1 VIDLFVLSIFLCKKK
16 EMSKSTPLI
25 IILLFLLNT
34 GIAQITV
41 DWQRTNGTTQA
52 DAADFP
58 TCSVSD
64 NTGNTYISGRT
75 SINSDLFLMKVS
87 SSGQLLWQKS
97 FDVEQTNSGDYY
109 SRITLDNQQNVILA
123 SPDWYNA
130 GLFISKV
137 SSTGSII
144 WTDTLNPGTYYTV
157 KKVITDNNNNIFIG
171 GEANGDI
178 VFIKYNQNGAL
189 QYNLNIDGGLSIT
202 DNLCNISLDSNNDII
217 LSANRGSIPGDN
229 CAIVFK
235 YGTNGN
241 QIWNTVITH
250 ANTTQI
256 NLNDHTIL
264 NNEIVVCGT
273 FYNTV
278 DSYRGFLTKL
288 SATGVQSSVAV
299 DPQISSAYSLVSVL
313 GNELVVGVNDAQGF
327 NTVST
332 SVKRFTAALSEVW
345 NEVLPIGGKI
355 YQLATNQNADVFIF
369 SERGNFPNVYNTVH
383 KYTGEGNL
391 AWGFENDSST
401 YLGRSEFISFSSNG
415 NVRLTAP
422 YYHSNEPYN
431 DNTDIK
437 LFDLNSSFGQ
447 LNWTYQY
454 DGAVLSEDKAN
465 LMTKDSQGNMFIAG
479 TFEAGLTNNAVGVAK
494 YNSTGNLL
502 WIKKFD
508 FSVGSNK
515 NDEPLSITCDAQ
527 DNLIVAGYTT
537 NTNRDFLLLKLNP
550 SGDVV
555 WQKIFNGS
563 GNNTDQF
570 NSVVTDAA
578 SNIYVAGLSSRDF
591 GVDGILYVHQIYKYS
606 SSGVELWENWD
617 YSTPTGTEKIILSP
631 SQLMVYVACEYYG
644 SSSNPSDLGVFKL
657 QANNGTY
664 LTWASY
670 SGTSN
675 NSNDKI
681 KGIAVDSLE
690 NIYLN
695 GNVNSS
701 GFKVAVI
708 KYNSTLT
715 EVWDNI
721 VFSGSGTGN
730 KFYQDQNQDLLVTV
744 GTIASDS
751 VSMIKY
757 NKNGSIIWTKKLL
770 GSNNSGIKNT
780 IVRQLNDV
788 MYAVVAELD
797 NDAGLYLNNVFIMDT
812 SGNVLTQFIANNTE
826 SHTLRDIQTNG
837 NEIYTCG
844 FFNERTNIYTLTS
857 NYFIDKYT
865 INVDNIQNQAPT
877 ISAIQNSNVCNN
889 IVTFTIPFTVSDEN
903 IGLLNLIASSSNEN
917 VIPNNALTIS
927 GTGNQQTLTISILS
941 SNTGQTTIS
950 IAVIDELG
958 LNVSTSFSILL
969 ELCLS
974 NENLNSDLIAVY
986 SNPASDQLTVNLGNP
1001 MPNSSIQII
1010 NVLGQLQKEQLINS
1024 NNEIIEVHDLVSGT
1038 YNLLIKT
1045 DGNIV
1050 SRKLIQVIH

>member
-1 VIDLFVLSIFLCKKK
+1 MKKAILLLFVFTIQ
-16 EMSKSTPLI
+16 TV
-25 IILLFLLNT
+25 
-34 GIAQITV
+34 IAQITV
-41 DWQRTNGTTQA
+41 DWQRTNGTTRA

-64 NTGNTYISGRT
+64 NAGNTYISGRT

-97 FDVEQTNSGDYY
+97 FDVAQTFSDNYY

-130 GLFISKV
+130 GLFITKV

-144 WTDTLNPGTYYTV
+144 WSDTLNPDTYYTV
-157 KKVITDNNNNIFIG
+157 RKVITDSNNNIFIG

-178 VFIKYNQNGAL
+178 VFIKYDQNGAL
-189 QYNLNIDGGLSIT
+189 QFNLNIDGGLFIT

-217 LSANRGSIPGDN
+217 LSSDRGTSGS
-229 CAIVFK
+229 VYK
-235 YGTNGN
+235 YGNNGN

-250 ANTTQI
+250 TTSSQI
-256 NLNDHTIL
+256 YLNDHTIL

-288 SATGVQSSVAV
+288 SATGVQSSFAV
-299 DPQISSAYSLVSVL
+299 DPQISSGYSIVSVL
-313 GNELVVGVNDAQGF
+313 GNELVVGVYDAQGF
-327 NTVST
+327 NTVSS

-345 NEVLPIGGKI
+345 NEELPFGGKI
-355 YQLATNQNADVFIF
+355 FQLATNQNADVFIF
-369 SERGNFPNVYNTVH
+369 GEDGNFPNVYNTVY

-391 AWGFENDSST
+391 AWSFENDSST
-401 YLGRSEFISFSSNG
+401 YLGRSEFMSFSSNG

-431 DNTDIK
+431 ESTDIK
-437 LFDLNSSFGQ
+437 LFDLNSSSGQ

-454 DGAVLSEDKAN
+454 DGAVLSEDEAN
-465 LMTKDSQGNMFIAG
+465 LMTKDSQGNMIIVG
-479 TFEAGLTNNAVGVAK
+479 TFEAGFSNNAVGVAK
-494 YNSTGNLL
+494 YNSTGDLL
-502 WIKKFD
+502 WIRKLD
-508 FSVGSNK
+508 FSNK
-515 NDEPLSITCDAQ
+515 DDEPLSITCDAQ
-527 DNLIVAGYTT
+527 DNLIVAGYST
-537 NTNRDFLLLKLNP
+537 NTNRDFLLFKLNP

-555 WQKIFNGS
+555 WQKVFNGS

-578 SNIYVAGLSSRDF
+578 SNIYVAGRTARDF
-591 GVDGILYVHQIYKYS
+591 GVDGIFYVHQVYKYS
-606 SSGVELWENWD
+606 PSGVELWENWD

-644 SSSNPSDLGVFKL
+644 SSTNPSDLAVFKL
-657 QANNGTY
+657 RADNGSY
-664 LTWASY
+664 VRWASY

-695 GNVNSS
+695 GSVNSS

-708 KYNSTLT
+708 KYDSTLT

-770 GSNNSGIKNT
+770 GSNNTLVTNPY
-780 IVRQLNDV
+780 VRQLNDV
-788 MYAVVAELD
+788 MYAVVSGY
-797 NDAGLYLNNVFIMDT
+797 NQFGLFVHNVFIMDT
-812 SGNVLTQFIANNTE
+812 SGNVLTQFITNNTE
-826 SHTLRDIQTNG
+826 ARYLRDIQTNG

-844 FFNERTNIYTLTS
+844 SFNERTNIYTLTT

-877 ISAIQNSNVCNN
+877 ISAIQNSSICNN
-889 IVTFTIPFTVSDEN
+889 LVTFTIPFTVSDEN

-969 ELCLS
+969 ELCLG

-986 SNPASDQLTVNLGNP
+986 PNPANEQLTVNLGNP
-1001 MPNSSIQII
+1001 MPNSSMQII
-1010 NVLGQLQKEQLINS
+1010 NILGQMQKEQLIMNS
-1024 NNEIIEVHDLVSGT
+1024 NEIIDVHDLVSGT
-1038 YNLLIKT
+1038 YNLLIRT

>member
-1 VIDLFVLSIFLCKKK
+1 MIDLFFESIFLCKKK

-34 GIAQITV
+34 VIAQITV

-64 NTGNTYISGRT
+64 DAGNTYISGRT

-97 FDVEQTNSGDYY
+97 FDVQQTNSGDYY

-123 SPDWYNA
+123 SPDRYNA
-130 GLFISKV
+130 GLFITKV

-144 WTDTLNPGTYYTV
+144 WSDTLNPDTYYTV
-157 KKVITDNNNNIFIG
+157 RKVITDSSNNIFIG
-171 GEANGDI
+171 GVANGDI
-178 VFIKYNQNGAL
+178 VLIKYDQNGVL
-189 QYNLNIDGGLSIT
+189 QYNLNIDGGLSID
-202 DNLCNISLDSNNDII
+202 DNLRDISLDSNNDII

-241 QIWNTVITH
+241 QIWNTVIAH

-256 NLNDHTIL
+256 SLSDHAIL
-264 NNEIVVCGT
+264 DNEIVVCGY

-288 SATGVQSSVAV
+288 SASGVQSSVAV
-299 DPQISSAYSLVSVL
+299 DPQISSAYNLVSVL
-313 GNELVVGVNDAQGF
+313 GNELVVGVYDPQAF

-345 NEVLPIGGKI
+345 NAELPFGGTI
-355 YQLATNQNADVFIF
+355 FQLATNQNADVFIF

-391 AWGFENDSST
+391 AWGFVNDSST
-401 YLGRSEFISFSSNG
+401 YLGRSEFMSFSSNG

-431 DNTDIK
+431 ENTDIK
-437 LFDLNSSFGQ
+437 LFDLNSSSGQ

-454 DGAVLSEDKAN
+454 DGAVLSYDKAD
-465 LMTKDSQGNMFIAG
+465 LMTKDSQGNMIIAG
-479 TFEAGLTNNAVGVAK
+479 TFEAGFSNNAVGVAK
-494 YNSTGNLL
+494 YNSTGDLL
-502 WIKKFD
+502 WIKKLD
-508 FSVGSNK
+508 FSVGINK
-515 NDEPLSITCDAQ
+515 DDEPLSITCDAQ
-527 DNLIVAGYTT
+527 DNLIVAGYST
-537 NTNRDFLLLKLNP
+537 NTNRDFLLFKLNP

-555 WQKIFNGS
+555 WQKVFNGS

-578 SNIYVAGLSSRDF
+578 SNVYVAGRTARDF
-591 GVDGILYVHQIYKYS
+591 GVDGIYYVHQVYKYS
-606 SSGVELWENWD
+606 PSGVELWENWD

-644 SSSNPSDLGVFKL
+644 SSTNPSDLAVFKL
-657 QANNGTY
+657 RADNGSY
-664 LTWASY
+664 VRWASY

-675 NSNDKI
+675 NSSDKI
-681 KGIAVDSLE
+681 KGIAMDSLE

-695 GNVNSS
+695 GNVNNA

-708 KYNSTLT
+708 KYDSTLT
-715 EVWDNI
+715 EVWDN
-721 VFSGSGTGN
+721 VYPNSGTGN
-730 KFYQDQNQDLLVTV
+730 KFYQDQNQDLLVTL
-744 GTIASDS
+744 GTITSDS

-770 GSNNSGIKNT
+770 GSNNTLITNAYVK
-780 IVRQLNDV
+780 QLNDV
-788 MYAVVAELD
+788 MYAVVSD
-797 NDAGLYLNNVFIMDT
+797 YNQFGLFVHNVFIMDT
-812 SGNVLTQFIANNTE
+812 SGNVLTQFITNNTE
-826 SHTLRDIQTNG
+826 SRYLRDIQTNG
-837 NEIYTCG
+837 NELYTCG
-844 FFNERTNIYTLTS
+844 FFSERTNIYTLTT

-877 ISAIQNSNVCNN
+877 ISAIENSNVCNN
-889 IVTFTIPFTVSDEN
+889 LVTFTIPFTVSDEN
-903 IGLLNLIASSSNEN
+903 IGLLNLIATSSNEN

-941 SNTGQTTIS
+941 STTGQTTIS

-974 NENLNSDLIAVY
+974 NENLNSDLITIY
-986 SNPASDQLTVNLGNP
+986 PNPANNQLTINLENP

-1024 NNEIIEVHDLVSGT
+1024 SNEIIDVHDLVSGT
-1038 YNLLIKT
+1038 YNLLVKT
-1045 DGNIV
+1045 NETIV

>member
-1 VIDLFVLSIFLCKKK
+1 MIDLFVLSIFLWKKK
-16 EMSKSTPLI
+16 EMSKSSPLI
-25 IILLFLLNT
+25 IVLLFLLNDVF
-34 GIAQITV
+34 AQITV
-41 DWQRTNGTTQA
+41 DWQRTNGTTRN

-64 NTGNTYISGRT
+64 NAGNTYISGRT
-75 SINSDLFLMKVS
+75 SLNSDLFLKKLS
-87 SSGQLLWQKS
+87 SSGQLLWQNS
-97 FDVEQTNSGDYY
+97 FDVAQTYSDNYY

-130 GLFISKV
+130 GLFITKV
-137 SSTGSII
+137 SAAGNII
-144 WTDTLNPGTYYTV
+144 WSDTLNPGTYYTV
-157 KKVITDNNNNIFIG
+157 RKVITDSNNNIFIG
-171 GEANGDI
+171 GEANEDL
-178 VFIKYNQNGAL
+178 VLIKYDQNGVL
-189 QYNLNIDGGLSIT
+189 QYNQHIDGGLSNT

-217 LSANRGSIPGDN
+217 ISSNRGTSGS
-229 CAIVFK
+229 VYK
-235 YGTNGN
+235 YGNNGN

-250 ANTTQI
+250 SNTTEI
-256 NLNDHTIL
+256 YLSDHTIL
-264 NNEIVVCGT
+264 NNEIVVCGG

-299 DPQISSAYSLVSVL
+299 DPQISSAYSLISVL
-313 GNELVVGVNDAQGF
+313 GNEIVVGVGDALGF

-332 SVKRFTAALSEVW
+332 SIKRFTSSLSEVW
-345 NEVLPIGGKI
+345 NEVLPFGGKI
-355 YQLATNQNADVFIF
+355 YQMATNQNADVFIF
-369 SERGNFPNVYNTVH
+369 SERGNIPNVRNTLY
-383 KYTGEGNL
+383 KYTGEGSL
-391 AWGFENDSST
+391 AWSVENDSST
-401 YLGRSEFISFSSNG
+401 YLSRGEFMSFSSNG

-422 YYHSNEPYN
+422 YFHSNAPYN
-431 DNTDIK
+431 ENTDLK
-437 LFDLNSSFGQ
+437 LFDINSNSGQ
-447 LNWTYQY
+447 ISWTYQY
-454 DGAVLSEDKAN
+454 DGSVLSEDKAN

-479 TFEAGLTNNAVGVAK
+479 TFEAGFSNNAVGVAK

-508 FSVGSNK
+508 FSGGINK
-515 NDEPLSITCDAQ
+515 DDEPLSITCDAQ
-527 DNLIVAGYTT
+527 DNLILAGYST
-537 NTNRDFLLLKLNP
+537 NTNRDFLLFKLNP
-550 SGDVV
+550 TGEVV
-555 WQKIFNGS
+555 WQKIFNGT

-578 SNIYVAGLSSRDF
+578 SNIYVAGRTARDF

-657 QANNGTY
+657 RADNGTY

-721 VFSGSGTGN
+721 VFSGLGTGN

-780 IVRQLNDV
+780 IVRQLNDI

-797 NDAGLYLNNVFIMDT
+797 NDAGLYLNNVFILDT
-812 SGNVLTQFIANNTE
+812 SGTVLSQFTTNNSE
-826 SHTLRDIQTNG
+826 SHTLRDMQTNG

-889 IVTFTIPFTVSDEN
+889 IVTFSIPFTVSDEN
-903 IGLLNLIASSSNEN
+903 ISLLNLIASSSNEN

-950 IAVIDELG
+950 IAVSDELG
-958 LNVSTSFSILL
+958 LNVSTSFSILV

-974 NENLNSDLIAVY
+974 NENLNSDLIAVHP
-986 SNPASDQLTVNLGNP
+986 NPANEQLTVNLGNP
-1001 MPNSSIQII
+1001 LPNSSIQII
-1010 NVLGQLQKEQLINS
+1010 NVLGQLQKEQVINNS
-1024 NNEIIEVHDLVSGT
+1024 NEIIDVRDLVSGT
-1038 YNLLIKT
+1038 YNILVKT
-1045 DGNIV
+1045 NETIV